1 MFYKLC
7 ATAFLFMMSNGV
19 FAASSE
25 IVINN
30 AWARVAGKMAHSSAV
45 YMSIENYADEDNAL
59 VKVESP
65 VARIVEMHR
74 SYRDDKGVYH
84 MDKQE
89 KIPLL
94 RKHQVI
100 LKPGGLH
107 IMLMGLERPLPVGSE
122 IPVTLTFEK
131 GVAKT
136 MRIQVKA
143 PMQMLKGK

>member
-7 ATAFLFMMSNGV
+7 ATAFLFIMSNSA

-25 IVINN
+25 IVIND
-30 AWARVAGKMAHSSAV
+30 AWARTAGKMAKSSAV
-45 YMSIENYADEDNAL
+45 YMSIENHSDEDNAL
-59 VKVESP
+59 IKVESP
-65 VARIVEMHR
+65 VARMVQMHR

-89 KIPLL
+89 KILL
-94 RKHQVI
+94 PKKHQVA

-107 IMLMGLERPLPVGSE
+107 IMLVGLAKPLPVDSE

-136 MRIQVKA
+136 IRIQVKA